1 MASGTYREV
10 LVQGAVSRPT
20 RVAERTGAIPRHIP
34 ELDGL
39 RAFAVLAVMLF
50 HLEFRGFSLAWS
62 GVMLFFV
69 ISGFL
74 ITGILLDTRDR
85 PHYLRNFYM
94 RRVIRIL
101 PIYYLTLAV
110 VVAIGAYWGQDMA
123 DVGYYLTYTQN
134 YLLGGTNFTARFPI
148 MLNHTWSLAIEEQFY
163 LLWPLA
169 VLWLSRRRLLL
180 FVAGLFALSI
190 LARLLMLLTLDNP
203 TLVYTSLP
211 TELDSLSAGAAL
223 AVLVRSGIDPKRLA
237 AWAIWV
243 AALSGAIILALVQVS
258 GVSSFWH
265 PSGWATEPRNLPLF
279 TLIALFWA
287 SIISISALGSS
298 ILSPLLRLRP
308 IRQIGKV
315 SYGLYMY
322 HFPVYVLV
330 DMFLPRLLGS
340 GGQQL
345 VGMATP
351 ATKVGV
357 TLVLALLSWHLLEEP
372 ILRLKAFFH

>member
-1 MASGTYREV
+1 MASGTYNEV
-10 LVQGAVSRPT
+10 LERESIARQIRVEDRSNAV
-20 RVAERTGAIPRHIP
+20 PRHIP

-39 RAFAVLAVMLF
+39 RAVAVLTVMMF
-50 HLEFRGFSLAWS
+50 HLQFRGFSLGWS

-110 VVAIGAYWGQDMA
+110 AVAIGAYLGQDMA
-123 DVGYYLTYTQN
+123 DIGYYLTYTQN
-134 YLLGGTNFTARFPI
+134 YLLGDTNFTDRLPV

-169 VLWLSRRRLLL
+169 VLWLSRNRLLGFL
-180 FVAGLFALSI
+180 VGLFAVSI
-190 LARLLMLLTLDNP
+190 LARLLMLLTLNNP

-211 TELDSLSAGAAL
+211 TELDSLSAGAVL
-223 AVLVRSGIDPKRLA
+223 AVLVRSGINLRQLA
-237 AWAIWV
+237 AKAVWV
-243 AALSGAIILALVQVS
+243 GALSGGIILALVELN

-265 PSGWATEPRNLPLF
+265 PSGWATELRNLPFF
-279 TLIALFWA
+279 TLMALFWA
-287 SIISISALGSS
+287 SIISIVALGNSR
-298 ILSPLLRLRP
+298 LSPLLRLRP
-308 IRQIGKV
+308 VRQIGKV
-315 SYGLYMY
+315 SYGLYIY

-330 DMFLPRLLGS
+330 DLILPNLLGS
-340 GGQQL
+340 GNQQL
-345 VGMATP
+345 IDAATP

-372 ILRLKAFFH
+372 TLRLKSHFR